1 MASSWR
7 KGHQTRSC
15 ATPHTSEL
23 RASSPGSS
31 RAGEIS
37 GYRLARRAL
46 ARLAGVL
53 EATLARSLLSKAIE
67 DADPDASS
75 TTAILD
81 GIPGAYER
89 AIQSLERAHAGKS
102 IALDDL

>member
-1 MASSWR
+1 
-7 KGHQTRSC
+7 
-15 ATPHTSEL
+15 
-23 RASSPGSS
+23 
-31 RAGEIS
+31 
-37 GYRLARRAL
+37 LARRAL

>member
-1 MASSWR
+1 MPASMD
-7 KGHQTRSC
+7 
-15 ATPHTSEL
+15 
-23 RASSPGSS
+23 
-31 RAGEIS
+31 
-37 GYRLARRAL
+37 RLAHQLEIQLDPQKAARLERL
-46 ARLAGVL
+46 ARLADVP
-53 EATLARSLLSKAIE
+53 EATLAQSLLSKAID

-89 AIQSLERAHAGKS
+89 AIRGLEEARAGES